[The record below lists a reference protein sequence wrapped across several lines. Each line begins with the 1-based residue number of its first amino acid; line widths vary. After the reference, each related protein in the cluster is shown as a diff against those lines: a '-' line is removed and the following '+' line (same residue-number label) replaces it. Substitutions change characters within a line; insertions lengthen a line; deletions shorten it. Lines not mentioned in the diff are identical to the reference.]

1 MSAARREYS
10 EEVRTLASK
19 VQSRDPRVL
28 QHDLEVKREKVKK
41 EREREGERERKKGIE
56 GVLGGGQ
63 TRRVQGRADREAGGV
78 SSGRDGAEEVEADG
92 EARER
97 RERDKQRE
105 RDRHEQ
111 ELHRLLQEMLEEEA
125 AEASAAAR
133 ACRSS
138 NRGTHPHPEDEK
150 KNYSMVT
157 FT

>member
-1 MSAARREYS
+1 VSAARREYS

-28 QHDLEVKREKVKK
+28 QHDLEVKREKVKREI
-41 EREREGERERKKGIE
+41 EREGGREGERQNGIE
-56 GVLGGGQ
+56 GVLGRGQ

-78 SSGRDGAEEVEADG
+78 SSGRDGVEEVEADV

-111 ELHRLLQEMLEEEA
+111 ELHRLLQEMLEEEE

-138 NRGTHPHPEDEK
+138 SGGTHPQKD
-150 KNYSMVT
+150 SIMT
-157 FT
+157 FAQ

>member
-1 MSAARREYS
+1 VSAARREYS

-28 QHDLEVKREKVKK
+28 QHDLEVKREKVKR
-41 EREREGERERKKGIE
+41 ERGREREGGEGEGESEKGIE

-78 SSGRDGAEEVEADG
+78 SSGRDGVEEVDV

-111 ELHRLLQEMLEEEA
+111 ELHRLLQEMLEEEE

-138 NRGTHPHPEDEK
+138 SRGPHPQNDS
-150 KNYSMVT
+150 N
-157 FT
+157 